1 MLIVIVLG
9 VVFSALIADPASLS
23 TNSQITSRTAPG
35 LLDLLAAIATG
46 TAGAFA
52 LARRDL
58 SAVLPGVAIAIS
70 LVPPLG
76 VVGVTLGQGDWNGAF
91 GSLMLFLSNL
101 VALVIAASI
110 VFTMSGYAREP
121 GSLPTANRRR
131 AYTVVGVLAL
141 LVTIPLAANS
151 VVAVA
156 LARWSVEIGDSTA
169 EWLGDDSDAVVDDVQ
184 WQGLTAVIDVT
195 APDGGV
201 PPVDQLR
208 ELLNLPSFVTVVLE
222 VDEGWKIPV
231 T

>member
-1 MLIVIVLG
+1 
-9 VVFSALIADPASLS
+9 
-23 TNSQITSRTAPG
+23 
-35 LLDLLAAIATG
+35 
-46 TAGAFA
+46 
-52 LARRDL
+52 
-58 SAVLPGVAIAIS
+58 VLPGVAIAIS

-101 VALVIAASI
+101 VALVIAAAI
-110 VFTMSGYAREP
+110 VFTMSGYASDP

-156 LARWSVEIGDSTA
+156 LARWSVQIGDSTST
-169 EWLGDDSDAVVDDVQ
+169 WLGEDSEAIVDDVQ
-184 WQGLTAVIDVT
+184 WQGLTAVIGVT
-195 APDGGV
+195 APDGDV
-201 PPVDQLR
+201 PPVEKLR
-208 ELLNLPSFVTVVLE
+208 DLLNLPGFVTVLLE
-222 VDEGWKIPV
+222 IDEGSKVPV